1 MKIIP
6 GRLLLLAIATVAAGI
21 VGLTAQATE
30 RFAIDPAASTIT
42 LQAGKSG
49 VFSFAGHDHEIVA
62 PVSDGE
68 IALDRLDI
76 SRSRIS
82 IRFDAKSL
90 KVTGRGEPAGDVA
103 EVQQVML
110 SDRVLNVQNIPSHF
124 VYLTHHVRDEA
135 LGRSDHGAG
144 RWRSRPARCHA
155 AADPSGG
162 CAAGGGSDSGGRQ
175 GRRAADGVRYPAG
188 DGWRR
193 HGPREERRRSQLFRG
208 RQAAISTYKHS
219 RSPTPTAF
227 GTPRASYKM
236 HGT

>member
-1 MKIIP
+1 VKIIP
-6 GRLLLLAIATVAAGI
+6 GRLLLLAIATVAGI
-21 VGLTAQATE
+21 VGLTAQTTE
-30 RFAIDPAASTIT
+30 RFAIDPATSTIT

-110 SDRVLNVQNIPSHF
+110 SDRVLDVQKYPVISFTSRTMSVTKRSGDRITVQVAGDLALHGVTRP
-124 VYLTHHVRDEA
+124 LTLPVDVQ
-135 LGRSDHGAG
+135 L
-144 RWRSRPARCHA
+144 
-155 AADPSGG
+155 AADQIRADGKAVVRQTEFGIEPVK
-162 CAAGGGSDSGGRQ
+162 AGGGT
-175 GRRAADGVRYPAG
+175 VRVKNEVDVSFSVVA
-188 DGWRR
+188 
-193 HGPREERRRSQLFRG
+193 RRR
-208 RQAAISTYKHS
+208 
-219 RSPTPTAF
+219 
-227 GTPRASYKM
+227 
-236 HGT
+236 